1 MYEQID
7 FRFRCQVGTTSLHAA
22 LLQYLQSKQTAFPRE
37 QMILWSLSAFW
48 HPLACKWLGKSTE
61 AELKQKARN
70 AIYELQQHIN
80 YLARNF
86 ELEPQDFVF
95 SGTGYEKNDSL
106 NQMSIIDQP
115 SVPTAPTE
123 ALAKTMT
130 DALNGADDLNAL
142 ALSKPSAPAVEL
154 MMSSDDDKLLDE
166 LFNK

>member
-86 ELEPQDFVF
+86 ELEPQDLV
-95 SGTGYEKNDSL
+95 SPGAGYEKNDSSKRML
-106 NQMSIIDQP
+106 ITDKP
-115 SVPTAPTE
+115 GLLTATTE
-123 ALAKTMT
+123 VSTKTMT
-130 DALNGADDLNAL
+130 AALNGANDLESASEFKL
-142 ALSKPSAPAVEL
+142 AAPAVEL
-154 MMSSDDDKLLDE
+154 MMSSDDDELLDE
-166 LFNK
+166 AFNK